1 MQAIILAAGGG
12 TRLKSVTDDPKC
24 MLEVGGESLIKR
36 QLRLL
41 EKVYSAPLIV
51 VGYKHKT
58 LVEHVGWSD
67 FVMNPVWKQSNTLL
81 SLLFAISGSPMDTLV
96 INGDVVF
103 EEELLGKMLAAD
115 YNACAVQVLDSPT
128 DEEVKVDGDRN
139 RVTAIGKNVRS
150 DIEAVGV
157 YLFRRPV
164 VKAIRNTA
172 HKLDNPITSYYEDAL
187 NLCLESNHP
196 MCQIETVNAVEID
209 TPEDYERARD
219 IYG

>member
-1 MQAIILAAGGG
+1 MRAIILAAGGG
-12 TRLKSVTDDPKC
+12 KRLRDVTDNPKC
-24 MLEVGGESLIKR
+24 MLEVGGESLINR

-41 EKVYSAPLIV
+41 GNVHSAPLVV
-51 VGYKHKT
+51 VGYKYQTIIDHIGHK
-58 LVEHVGWSD
+58 D
-67 FVMNPVWKQSNTLL
+67 MVMNPVWKQSNTLL
-81 SLLFAISGSPMDTLV
+81 SLLFAIPGSPMDCLV

-103 EEELLGKMLAAD
+103 SEDLLEKMLAAD

-128 DEEVKVDGDRN
+128 EEEVKVDGDRN

-157 YLFRRPV
+157 YLFRRPM

-172 HKLDNPITSYYEDAL
+172 YKLESPITSYYEDAL